1 MVGGLQVADPLVHL
15 LHDPVDCVGHLPSL
29 FACRILVARREDVM
43 LTMRR
48 ESRAFDPVVVGRRE
62 CDAWAAY
69 YRHEWTAFLAGAV
82 GMVRAGFGMNWPRT
96 LAAAWYVLR
105 ANQAWA
111 PYPGNDPERARQFM
125 RRFYELVAADG
136 ALRPDPTEAARLEVE
151 WWRVHRVH
159 QREDGLSEDD
169 LTSALCDLYTH
180 VYGVG
185 VDAVRDA
192 AQHRVVAMR
201 LSDEWVASGCDPAS
215 ELLAP
220 ERRELVA
227 SYTALREAVS
237 ASQPRR
243 SST

>member
-1 MVGGLQVADPLVHL
+1 MSITRGD
-15 LHDPVDCVGHLPSL
+15 
-29 FACRILVARREDVM
+29 
-43 LTMRR
+43 
-48 ESRAFDPVVVGRRE
+48 SRAFDPVVVGRRE

-69 YRHEWTAFLAGAV
+69 YRREWTAFLAGAV

-96 LAAAWYVLR
+96 LAGAWYVLR
-105 ANQAWA
+105 ANQVWA
-111 PYPGNDPERARQFM
+111 PYPGNDPDQARQYM

-136 ALRPDPTEAARLEVE
+136 ALRPDPREAARLEVE

-159 QREDGLSEDD
+159 QRQDGLSEDD
-169 LTSALCDLYTH
+169 LTRALCDLYSH

-215 ELLAP
+215 ELLAQ

-227 SYTALREAVS
+227 SYAALRLAVGGP
-237 ASQPRR
+237 QPRR